1 MKHLFALVVW
11 LLPCTLCSYTFRG
24 TVVSEDGRGLE
35 FTNIAVSNSADS
47 TFFTGVV
54 TDSVGHFE
62 FDLPAGSY
70 MVRFMRLG
78 YAAETFCMLKK
89 RTSLRS
95 PLFCVVRNM
104 SDSEFFLDCFDFFIS
119 FAVGIIIVGRTLH
132 LSVNFDVEL
141 YFRLCT

>member
-78 YAAETFCMLKK
+78 YAAETFCKIKK
-89 RTSLRS
+89 EDLVKKSSLCCRECVRS
-95 PLFCVVRNM
+95 RVLF
-104 SDSEFFLDCFDFFIS
+104 
-119 FAVGIIIVGRTLH
+119 
-132 LSVNFDVEL
+132 
-141 YFRLCT
+141 

>member
-1 MKHLFALVVW
+1 MKHLFALAVW
-11 LLPCTLCSYTFRG
+11 LLPCTLCAYTFRG
-24 TVVSEDGRGLE
+24 NVADADGSGLE
-35 FTNIAVSNSADS
+35 FANIAVSHSEDS
-47 TFFTGVV
+47 TFFTGSV

-62 FDLPAGSY
+62 FDLPTGSY
-70 MVRFMRLG
+70 MVKFMRLG
-78 YAAETFCMLKK
+78 YAAETFCMIKK

>member
-1 MKHLFALVVW
+1 MKHLFALAVW
-11 LLPCTLCSYTFRG
+11 LLPCTLCSYTFRD

-95 PLFCVVRNM
+95 PLFGCRGNVL
-104 SDSEFFLDCFDFFIS
+104 DSEFFFDCFDFFIS
-119 FAVGIIIVGRTLH
+119 LTVGIIIVGRTLH
-132 LSVNFDVEL
+132 LSVNFNVEL
-141 YFRLCT
+141 YFRLCA